1 MGSVLRKRD
10 NPTYHRPPVRI
21 LEALVAFFIGGVVI
35 TGIVFVMT
43 WGMPPALHY
52 GIKQFPAM
60 NAFVAYVA
68 SWFGWRL
75 VADNGM
81 SWQTL
86 AATYPAWTAGFSDHV
101 IWSLVA
107 GTTAGSVAA
116 YGAGRPLPYERH
128 IRGRQLVERHKAHRS
143 ATQSERSAVRRT
155 GQGIRIHPDVTIS
168 LERETN
174 HFAIVGSPGGG
185 KTTVIMPMVV
195 QAVERNDKVILFDNK
210 AYFTERLP
218 QRFILIAPWDS
229 RSVQWAVHKD
239 CVSGAEARELAARLI
254 MESHDPMWSNAAR
267 LVLTGLIV
275 HLQQQGKPWGW
286 KDLSVL
292 LNLPI
297 EGLQEIIETAYP
309 EAWRSVE
316 IASRTTQSILITLAS
331 YMAQIHDMARVWGNA
346 EDGFSITDW
355 LRDDYEGTRV
365 IVMQGNQKFKEMQN
379 SIVNGM
385 LSMAGAH
392 INSPAMN
399 DSTERRIWLFLDE
412 APQLKKADWIPDI
425 VAVGRSKGVRVVL
438 GIQDIAQLREIY
450 GRDQAESWTSMIG
463 TYIFTK
469 IGGND
474 TARWISETIGVREV
488 ERFERSTSTSSVY
501 GGGNGN
507 QQSTHSYRRVEDRVV
522 KPDEL
527 TTLLGPV
534 KNGVRGLLHLGDR
547 YEYLLVWPYVHD
559 KYPVGRKAWEP
570 SAWVSQP
577 PPRAEKL
584 HEEGMDDVDEGI
596 ATTPQKPGKNVKPQ
610 ATTEKPEKRP
620 RTKKAEPIDT
630 QEQSTP
636 VRKKVQS
643 KRAKTKQ
650 AEPDDMPP
658 SPPLDAYD
666 DAISTAP
673 ETEPSA

>member
-1 MGSVLRKRD
+1 
-10 NPTYHRPPVRI
+10 
-21 LEALVAFFIGGVVI
+21 
-35 TGIVFVMT
+35 MT
-43 WGMPPALHY
+43 WGMPPELHY
-52 GIKQFPAM
+52 GIQQFPAM
-60 NAFVAYVA
+60 TALVAYLA
-68 SWFGWRL
+68 SWFGWHL
-75 VADNGM
+75 MADNGM
-81 SWQTL
+81 TWQAL
-86 AATYPAWTAGFSDHV
+86 AAAYPAWTAHFSDHV
-101 IWSLVA
+101 LWSLA
-107 GTTAGSVAA
+107 GGFMAGSVAA

-128 IRGRQLVERHKAHRS
+128 IRGRQLVEQRQAHHKA
-143 ATQSERSAVRRT
+143 AQSERSAVRRT
-155 GQGIRIHPDVTIS
+155 GQGIRIHPAIRIS
-168 LERETN
+168 MERETN

-195 QAVERNDKVILFDNK
+195 QAVDRGDKVILFDNK

-218 QRFILIAPWDS
+218 QRFILIAPWDT
-229 RSVQWAVHKD
+229 RSVQWAVYKD
-239 CVSGAEARELAARLI
+239 CVSGADARELAARLI
-254 MESHDPMWSNAAR
+254 LESHDPMWSNAAR

-275 HLQQQGKPWGW
+275 HLQQQGTPWGW
-286 KDLSVL
+286 RDLSVL

-297 EGLQEIIETAYP
+297 DGLQEIIETAYP

-331 YMAQIHDMARVWGNA
+331 YMAQIHDMARVWGNS
-346 EDGFSITDW
+346 EDGFSITEW
-355 LRDDYEGTRV
+355 LRDDYDGTRT

-488 ERFERSTSTSSVY
+488 ERFERSTSTSSAF

-507 QQSTHSYRRVEDRVV
+507 QQSTHSYRRAEDRVV

-527 TTLLGPV
+527 TTLLGPT
-534 KNGVRGLLHLGDR
+534 KKGVRGLLHLGDK

-577 PPRAEKL
+577 PPKAEKPGV
-584 HEEGMDDVDEGI
+584 EVPTEFVDEGI
-596 ATTPQKPGKNVKPQ
+596 APTSAKPAKSAKPQ
-610 ATTEKPEKRP
+610 ASAEKPKKTSRKRV
-620 RTKKAEPIDT
+620 
-630 QEQSTP
+630 QEQGGEGGKAAP
-636 VRKKVQS
+636 KFKS
-643 KRAKTKQ
+643 KRKAATQ
-650 AEPDDMPP
+650 AEPEDMPP
-658 SPPLDAYD
+658 APPVEAYAD
-666 DAISTAP
+666 VVDNAP
-673 ETEPSA
+673 GTGPEA